1 MMATMPGENRS
12 IADLIGDLSGNVSTL
27 MRKEIQLARA
37 ETSEK
42 VNQAMV
48 AVGSILGGAVLAIAA
63 LIVLLQALVI
73 GLTNAGIPAGWSALI
88 VGIVVAVVAYALVQ
102 KGANDLKAGSLA
114 PGRTIDSLKQDAQT
128 LKEQAR

>member
-1 MMATMPGENRS
+1 MATVSGDNRS
-12 IADLIGDLSGNVSTL
+12 IADIVGDLSGNVSTL

-42 VNQAMV
+42 VSQAAV
-48 AVGSILGGAVLAIAA
+48 AVGSILAGGVLALAA

-73 GLTNAGIPAGWSALI
+73 ALTNAGIPAGWSALI
-88 VGIVVAVVAYALVQ
+88 VGVMVAGIAYALIH
-102 KGANDLKAGSLA
+102 KGTTDLKAGNLV
-114 PGRTIDSLKQDAQT
+114 PERTVDSLKQDAQT

>member
-1 MMATMPGENRS
+1 MMASISGENRS

-42 VNQAMV
+42 ASQVMV
-48 AVGSILGGAVLAIAA
+48 AVGSILAGAVLALAA

-73 GLTNAGIPAGWSALI
+73 ALTNAGIPAGWSALI
-88 VGIVVAVVAYALVQ
+88 VGVIVAGIAYALAQ
-102 KGANDLKAGSLA
+102 KGANDLKAGNLV
-114 PGRTIDSLKQDAQT
+114 PERTISTLKQDAET